1 MTLHRTLV
9 TTGSIIK
16 EAAKLVTMRL
26 SNQSSKD
33 VMFYNEILKV
43 FQFNIPFYRNK

>member
-33 VMFYNEILKV
+33 VMFYKEILKV